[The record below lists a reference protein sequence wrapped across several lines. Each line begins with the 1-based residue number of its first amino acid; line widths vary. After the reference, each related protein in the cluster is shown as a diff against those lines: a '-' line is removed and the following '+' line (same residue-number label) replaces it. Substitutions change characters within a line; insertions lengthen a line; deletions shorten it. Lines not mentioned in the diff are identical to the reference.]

1 MGVSLQG
8 YPIEE
13 GNKVE
18 IRRIAVNEFDD
29 VGDLTSLAYLSGPEG
44 QRTSA
49 YIPSLRDVAARAA
62 QATVLVA
69 ADGDRIVG
77 TVTYVPARS
86 PYAEFVDED
95 AVGIRMLA
103 VHPAAQREGVGRAL
117 VEECL
122 RLARAEGRSRVVLH
136 TTPWMTAAQRLYER
150 LGFDRAPERDWR
162 PRPEVQLIG
171 YVLELPDA

>member
-1 MGVSLQG
+1 M
-8 YPIEE
+8 
-13 GNKVE
+13 K
-18 IRRIAVNEFDD
+18 IRRIAADEFDY
-29 VGDLTSLAYLSGPEG
+29 VGKLTSGAYLSGPEG

-49 YIPSLRDVAARAA
+49 YAPSLRDVAARAA
-62 QATVLVA
+62 HATVLVA
-69 ADGDRIVG
+69 ADGDHIVG

-86 PYAEFVDED
+86 PYAEFDDDD

-103 VHPAAQREGVGRAL
+103 VHPTAQRLGVGRAL

-122 RLARAEGRSRVVLH
+122 RLARAQGRARVVLH
-136 TTPWMTAAQRLYER
+136 TTPWMTTAQRLYER
-150 LGFDRAPERDWR
+150 LGFERAPERDWR